1 MHHLEVNGLTATY
14 DGKLLVLDDVNI
26 QVDKGQIVS
35 VIGPSGSGKSTLLR
49 VIMGLLP
56 PKSGEVKLDGNTVDY
71 GNKKNVKALRDRF
84 AIVFQQFNLFQN
96 MDALRNVTIA
106 PVKIRKR
113 DARQA
118 EEEAIELLG
127 KVGLGDKLRA
137 YPDELSGGQQQRV
150 AIARALALK
159 PEILLLDEVTSA
171 LDPELVNEVLDA
183 IRILA
188 SDGMTMMIVSHE
200 MGFVREIS
208 TEVIMMDEGKVIE
221 VGSAARIFDNPQTT
235 RCQDFVGKILRHCWS
250 VSGPERRSSRAGA
263 EDVFQELPVLHDDG
277 DLGAWSCRRPRSSRG
292 SPSMD
297 NRSATLSQ
305 SRRRCR
311 SGALACRS
319 PSRPLDS

>member
-14 DGKLLVLDDVNI
+14 DGNLLVLDDVNI
-26 QVDKGQIVS
+26 QVGKGEIVS

-49 VIMGLLP
+49 VIMGLLRP
-56 PKSGEVKLDGNTVDY
+56 QSGEVKLDGNPVDY
-71 GNKKNVKALRDRF
+71 GNKKSVKALRDRF

-106 PVKIRKR
+106 PLKIRKR
-113 DARQA
+113 DARQV
-118 EEEAIELLG
+118 EEEATELLA

-188 SDGMTMMIVSHE
+188 GDGMTMMIVSHE

-221 VGSAARIFDNPQTT
+221 VGSAARIFDDPQTT
-235 RCQDFVGKILRHCWS
+235 RCQDFVGKILRH
-250 VSGPERRSSRAGA
+250 
-263 EDVFQELPVLHDDG
+263 
-277 DLGAWSCRRPRSSRG
+277 
-292 SPSMD
+292 
-297 NRSATLSQ
+297 
-305 SRRRCR
+305 
-311 SGALACRS
+311 
-319 PSRPLDS
+319 